1 VSVTGAQHH
10 QPISRRGRSRSL
22 ADGPYVTAVNI
33 SLYIS
38 EYLPP
43 QCLQW
48 KHSRGAH
55 VSVVNIRI
63 LRQSVAVNGISEIDP
78 ERTLR
83 YHHGELRETLVR
95 VAIKTIEQRG
105 EASFTIRE
113 IAKAAGVSH
122 AAAYRHFRSK
132 HELLARI
139 AEEGFYGLQASFH
152 QALGDNAGR
161 SCRAR
166 INALGA
172 SYIRYALQHPGYFR
186 AMFHLE
192 LRSHNGLPSL
202 SGAASRVFGT
212 LVDAVTEG
220 IARRELVRRPPQ
232 ELAMVVWATIHGL
245 SFLLL
250 DQQIDSPPAPDEL
263 IELAIERLDAGL
275 AHP

>member
-1 VSVTGAQHH
+1 ME
-10 QPISRRGRSRSL
+10 IF
-22 ADGPYVTAVNI
+22 
-33 SLYIS
+33 
-38 EYLPP
+38 
-43 QCLQW
+43 
-48 KHSRGAH
+48 
-55 VSVVNIRI
+55 
-63 LRQSVAVNGISEIDP
+63 RQSGGVDGISEINS
-78 ERTLR
+78 EGTLR

-95 VAIKTIEQRG
+95 VAIEAIEQRG

-113 IAKAAGVSH
+113 IAKVAGVSH

-152 QALGDNAGR
+152 QALGENAGR

-166 INALGA
+166 IKALGET
-172 SYIRYALQHPGYFR
+172 YIRYALQHPGHFR

-192 LRSHNGLPSL
+192 LRSHSDLPSL

-220 IARRELVRRPPQ
+220 IARRELVRRSPR
-232 ELAMVVWATIHGL
+232 ELAMVVWAAIHGL

-250 DQQIDSPPAPDEL
+250 DQQIDSSPAPDEL

>member
-1 VSVTGAQHH
+1 MHRGSLQNDVTQ
-10 QPISRRGRSRSL
+10 
-22 ADGPYVTAVNI
+22 VNI
-33 SLYIS
+33 SAGKKLQ
-38 EYLPP
+38 LVTG
-43 QCLQW
+43 CVQW
-48 KHSRGAH
+48 KHSAETH
-55 VSVVNIRI
+55 VSVVNMEIF
-63 LRQSVAVNGISEIDP
+63 RQSGGVDGISEINS
-78 ERTLR
+78 ERTLP

-95 VAIKTIEQRG
+95 VAIEAIEQRG

-113 IAKAAGVSH
+113 IAKVAGVSH

-152 QALGDNAGR
+152 QALGENAGR

-166 INALGA
+166 IKALGEA
-172 SYIRYALQHPGYFR
+172 YIRYALQHPGYFR

-192 LRSHNGLPSL
+192 LRSHSDLPSL

-220 IARRELVRRPPQ
+220 IARRELVRRSPR

>member
-1 VSVTGAQHH
+1 MIRPSKSIARMHRGSLQNDVTQ
-10 QPISRRGRSRSL
+10 
-22 ADGPYVTAVNI
+22 VNI
-33 SLYIS
+33 SAGKKRQLVTR
-38 EYLPP
+38 
-43 QCLQW
+43 CVQW
-48 KHSRGAH
+48 KHSANAH
-55 VSVVNIRI
+55 VSVVNMEIF
-63 LRQSVAVNGISEIDP
+63 RQSGGVDGISEINS
-78 ERTLR
+78 EGTLP

-95 VAIKTIEQRG
+95 VAIEAIEQRG

-113 IAKAAGVSH
+113 IAKVAGVSH

-152 QALGDNAGR
+152 QALGENAGR

-166 INALGA
+166 IKALGET
-172 SYIRYALQHPGYFR
+172 YIRYALQHPGHFR

-192 LRSHNGLPSL
+192 LRSHSDLPSL

-220 IARRELVRRPPQ
+220 IARRELVRRSPR
-232 ELAMVVWATIHGL
+232 ELAMVVWAAIHGL

-250 DQQIDSPPAPDEL
+250 DQQIDSSPAPDEL